1 MNDAS
6 RRGFLALTGTGVAGA
21 AAIAVAQSASAAP
34 ARAAAE
40 TTADGPMVAHVRNI
54 HTGEVAVM
62 IGEREVVVHDKAL
75 VSALAKHLKT
85 S

>member
-21 AAIAVAQSASAAP
+21 TAVALAKSASAAP
-34 ARAAAE
+34 ARTAAE
-40 TTADGPMVAHVRNI
+40 TVADGPMVAHVRNI

-75 VSALAKHLKT
+75 VSALAKHLLT